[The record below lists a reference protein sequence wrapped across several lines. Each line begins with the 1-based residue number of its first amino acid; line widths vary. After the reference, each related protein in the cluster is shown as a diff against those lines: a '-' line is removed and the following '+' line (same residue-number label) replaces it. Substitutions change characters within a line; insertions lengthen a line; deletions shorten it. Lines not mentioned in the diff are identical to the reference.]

1 MFDLVVSGDLV
12 LPDRVLS
19 GGHLAVSGGTIR
31 AVGVGAPPAAKTAV
45 ETGGKLVFPG
55 VVDGQVH
62 AGSAAGIE
70 GLGDAS
76 VAAAA
81 GGVTTIVDMPFDEPH
96 PVNSVERL
104 ERKVEAIERLAVVDV
119 ALYAAPRKGAGPEGL
134 VEMAEAG
141 ACAFKVS
148 TYEYHPV
155 RFPGYDAGELFEI
168 FPVIAETGL
177 PVAFHNEEPSIVRR
191 LTDRFERERRNTP
204 EAHGASRP
212 LIAELAANVA
222 VFEIARTTGVRCHIV
237 HSSLARG
244 FDHVRWYREEG
255 VRVSAETCV
264 QYLVFDE
271 DDVLRLGARLKQNP
285 PIRSADE
292 KEALWGKVTA
302 DEVDFVSSDH
312 VRVAAL
318 AQVRSGHLQ
327 ERLGSPGARDAVR
340 GALYRRGDRTCDV
353 AGSGGRASLG
363 GTGAALR
370 APSPQGRSD
379 PGSRRGLHRG
389 RRRSLD
395 LRCRRHGLGGEVEPL
410 RRDAFRSAGSKPP
423 MCAGARCLP
432 RAGSS
437 RLRAAARSSAPRD
450 CISVSTAGNAP

>member
-312 VRVAAL
+312 VAWPLSRKSDPDIFKNGSGVPGLETLFAALYTGAVTERAMSPVRVAAL
-318 AQVRSGHLQ
+318 LSEGPARHFGLHPRKGALI
-327 ERLGSPGARDAVR
+327 PGADADFIVVDAAPWTFDAGGMASEVKWSPYDGMRFGARVEATYVR
-340 GALYRRGDRTCDV
+340 GRSVFAEGRV
-353 AGSGGRASLG
+353 VAPAGSGSFIR
-363 GTGAALR
+363 
-370 APSPQGRSD
+370 
-379 PGSRRGLHRG
+379 
-389 RRRSLD
+389 
-395 LRCRRHGLGGEVEPL
+395 
-410 RRDAFRSAGSKPP
+410 
-423 MCAGARCLP
+423 
-432 RAGSS
+432 
-437 RLRAAARSSAPRD
+437 PRD